1 MKRYLVKTYT
11 KGVGVTEVKSYND
24 LEAAKAAAT
33 VISLFTPGRAR
44 IYDNGTGKYI
54 AGVWEVE

>member
-24 LEAAKAAAT
+24 LEAAKDAAT

-54 AGVWEVE
+54 A